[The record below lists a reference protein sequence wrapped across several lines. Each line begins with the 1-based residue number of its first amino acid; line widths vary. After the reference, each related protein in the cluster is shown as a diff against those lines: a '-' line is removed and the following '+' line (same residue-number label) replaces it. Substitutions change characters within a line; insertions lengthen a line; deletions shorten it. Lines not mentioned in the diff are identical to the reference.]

1 MNERGAILPS
11 IMVFVFLL
19 VVVLLGSVQIYR
31 NQMYQLLATTEMYE
45 AKSML
50 SFTEREILDRSKELK
65 MLQTGTIT
73 FNNGK
78 VYINK
83 TDSMHYQLEAVTT
96 NQFSLV
102 KQIAVP
108 TIKNGTVQDENEKGI
123 AVP

>member
-50 SFTEREILDRSKELK
+50 SFTEREILDRSMDSKSFKRVRLLLIMEKFTSLK
-65 MLQTGTIT
+65 LIQCIT
-73 FNNGK
+73 
-78 VYINK
+78 
-83 TDSMHYQLEAVTT
+83 SW
-96 NQFSLV
+96 
-102 KQIAVP
+102 KQ
-108 TIKNGTVQDENEKGI
+108 
-123 AVP
+123 